1 MNTADL
7 MEWIAVVR
15 RHPLSV
21 LCGIIVVLCGFL
33 SWLIYGDMKGLELER
48 SQLAQDGDL
57 MVATLITGPSVRTEL
72 EVIREITRRL
82 DDNLVVEDNLAE
94 NLWYFY
100 KIEQLSKAHLTELH
114 QLSPLLPDSRS
125 LYKRIPYALTV
136 TGTYEQTGAF
146 LYAIETGPRLANL
159 TAVSFRRTEPGS
171 PGLNLE
177 IRLELLGKK

>member
-1 MNTADL
+1 MNAADI

-21 LCGIIVVLCGFL
+21 LCGIIFVVCGII
-33 SWLIYGDMKGLELER
+33 SWLTYDDMKGLELER
-48 SQLAQDGDL
+48 NQLSQDGDL

-72 EVIREITRRL
+72 ETIREVTRRL

-100 KIEQLSKAHLTELH
+100 KIEQLSKAHLSELH
-114 QLSPLLPDSRS
+114 QLNPLMPDSRS
-125 LYKRIPYALTV
+125 LYRRIPYSLTV

-146 LYAIETGPRLANL
+146 LYAIETGPRLANI
-159 TAVSFRRTEPGS
+159 ASVNFRRTEPDS
-171 PGLNLE
+171 PSLRLE
-177 IRLELLGKK
+177 VNLELLGKK